1 MLKYFSVLNGTL
13 LMPVSKEYLA
23 TCFVYLGDVSLAAQS
38 IPNTPYLLYLL
49 YRAFN
54 TLCVQSQVLT
64 ELLKEFE

>member
-1 MLKYFSVLNGTL
+1 
-13 LMPVSKEYLA
+13 MPVSKEYLA